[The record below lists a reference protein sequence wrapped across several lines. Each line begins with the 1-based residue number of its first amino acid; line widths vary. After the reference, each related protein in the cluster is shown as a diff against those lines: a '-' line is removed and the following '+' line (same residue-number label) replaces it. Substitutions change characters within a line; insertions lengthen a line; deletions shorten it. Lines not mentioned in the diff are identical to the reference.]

1 VLAGVAG
8 GLAEYTGVDPVV
20 FRVLF
25 AVLTLF
31 GGAGLLLYLVGW
43 LFLPDEGQRYSAAE
57 SLVGRG
63 RSGSSTAEAA
73 LLAGAAFVLGI
84 LLIRGDAGDLAL
96 LAVVVIGIVLIVRKI
111 DERRRQEPGPSW
123 AGPPYPPPGEAPPYR
138 AAEPAGASWVSAGG
152 PGEPLATA
160 STTTGVLPPSPYG
173 YPPPQPAPPRPRR
186 ARSVLGLLTLSAMLV
201 ALGVLA
207 ALDVSGV
214 LDPAARHYLALA
226 LAVLGAGLLAGAWLG
241 RARWLIAVGI
251 PLTLALVAASTAQ
264 DTFRGGTGE
273 RLVHPITS
281 TDVQPR
287 YELGAGSLDLD
298 LSDVD
303 FTEQSGRTTVHLGAG
318 NVSIVVPRN
327 VDVTVHA
334 GAGVGSLDLL
344 GSHYDGVGLDRSFA
358 DEGPDGSGG
367 GDLDLTVE
375 VGLGHVEVDRVA
387 S

>member
-1 VLAGVAG
+1 MLAGVAG

-43 LFLPDEGQRYSAAE
+43 LFLPDEGQQYSAAE

-63 RSGSSTAEAA
+63 RSGGSTAEAA
-73 LLAGAAFVLGI
+73 LLAGVAFVLGI

-96 LAVVVIGIVLIVRKI
+96 LAVVVIGVVLIVRNI

-123 AGPPYPPPGEAPPYR
+123 AGPPYPPPGDPPAYR
-138 AAEPAGASWVSAGG
+138 TGEPAEAAWAGAGG
-152 PGEPLATA
+152 PAEPLSTA
-160 STTTGVLPPSPYG
+160 STTTGVLPPDPYG
-173 YPPPQPAPPRPRR
+173 YPPPPPTRPRR
-186 ARSVLGLLTLSAMLV
+186 RRPRSVLGLLTLSAMLV
-201 ALGVLA
+201 ALGVLG
-207 ALDVSGV
+207 ALDGSGA
-214 LDPAARHYLALA
+214 LDPSARHYLALA
-226 LAVLGAGLLAGAWLG
+226 LAVLGAGLLAGAWVG
-241 RARWLIAVGI
+241 RARWLVALGI
-251 PLTLALVAASTAQ
+251 PLTLALVAAGTAENS
-264 DTFRGGTGE
+264 FRGGTGE
-273 RLVHPITS
+273 RLVHPVTS
-281 TDVQPR
+281 ADLQPR

-303 FTEQSGRTTVHLGAG
+303 FTELSGRTTVHLGVG
-318 NVSIVVPRN
+318 NVSIVVPRD

-334 GAGVGSLDLL
+334 QAGVGSLDLL
-344 GSHYDGVGLDRSFA
+344 GSHYEGVGLDRSLA
-358 DEGPDGSGG
+358 DNGPDGSGG
-367 GDLDLTVE
+367 GDLDLTVD